1 MVQEIH
7 YGGMTANT
15 DARSCPDGDLVSDL
29 TGHTVKWCNDDTSN
43 EKNYAPVTFEGDV
56 SNLTNHFVQARDFS
70 QTASDTL
77 ADSIY
82 ALVNSF
88 VAEHSTNKG
97 RFMYPFL
104 IRYALRLYDGT
115 IVHHSSPVLMLCCT
129 GTMPH
134 VFFNHTDLYES
145 PTSEYVGYLRWGLHD
160 DKTYIAAITHDLYYM
175 CDAAN
180 ISTLIDKWSD
190 IVKSLDI
197 FISAPIYTYNPN
209 GRFKRIKSILYQDG
223 IDGYSLSQWG
233 TQGDFNDEWH
243 DTYQGKYTEQLHSV
257 FSLYGA
263 SPDTKLLEQTR
274 MLGAHRGDR
283 TIFILLVIIYLSSF
297 NDIKHLFLPINS

>member
-1 MVQEIH
+1 MH
-7 YGGMTANT
+7 RHN
-15 DARSCPDGDLVSDL
+15 
-29 TGHTVKWCNDDTSN
+29 
-43 EKNYAPVTFEGDV
+43 APRI
-56 SNLTNHFVQARDFS
+56 LQ
-70 QTASDTL
+70 
-77 ADSIY
+77 
-82 ALVNSF
+82 
-88 VAEHSTNKG
+88 
-97 RFMYPFL
+97 
-104 IRYALRLYDGT
+104 LY
-115 IVHHSSPVLMLCCT
+115 
-129 GTMPH
+129 
-134 VFFNHTDLYES
+134 
-145 PTSEYVGYLRWGLHD
+145 R
-160 DKTYIAAITHDLYYM
+160 